1 MACFSLSYHNPEWPL
16 KEQTGLFPILLLVA
30 GLIAGCASR
39 KEIVRFQE
47 DTAAI
52 QDRLTGLQKDNE
64 QMREQLKE
72 INRSIQSL
80 RDSNASV
87 KADLLSEMSTLR
99 EETAYLRNLLDD
111 TGSRMSR
118 MMQNFDRPAGAGD
131 AAAGD
136 SGSPPSPESAK
147 TLYDAAYLDLSRK
160 NYDLA
165 AGEFREYLRLYP
177 ASEYSGNAQYWIAEI
192 IYVKKDYAAALA
204 EFRKVIEAYPKSGK
218 VRAARLKAAYC
229 RLHLNDT
236 AGARVDLEKIVREF
250 PGTEEARLAAGRL
263 KEIQ

>member
-1 MACFSLSYHNPEWPL
+1 MTL
-16 KEQTGLFPILLLVA
+16 KDQIGLFPILLLVA
-30 GLIAGCASR
+30 CLAAGCASR

-52 QDRLTGLQKDNE
+52 QDRLAGLQKDNE
-64 QMREQLKE
+64 QMREQLRE

-80 RDSNASV
+80 RESNASV
-87 KADLLSEMSTLR
+87 KADLISEMSSLR

-131 AAAGD
+131 AAAAE
-136 SGSPPSPESAK
+136 SGAPPSPESAK
-147 TLYDAAYLDLSRK
+147 ALYDAAYLDLSRK

-165 AGEFREYLRLYP
+165 AGEFREYIRLYP
-177 ASEYSGNAQYWIAEI
+177 GSDYAGNAQYWIAEI
-192 IYVKKDYAAALA
+192 AYAKKDYTAALA
-204 EFRKVIEAYPKSGK
+204 EFRKVVTDYPKSGK
-218 VRAARLKAAYC
+218 VRAAHLKAAYC
-229 RLHLNDT
+229 RIHLGDT
-236 AGARVDLEKIVREF
+236 AGARSDLERIVLQF

-263 KEIQ
+263 KEIR